1 MPYQSSR
8 HLGGLAATALLAAT
22 LATPPAEAA
31 SQFNFTMVRSAGLPA
46 TCAPNARATVR
57 VEAGFAE
64 KLTLTVRG
72 FREGTALVLFVI
84 QKPNFPFGLGWYT
97 GDVPVGEGGMVTKVF
112 RSRFNAETFGLA
124 LDDVPAP
131 VEHPGDADR
140 NPPFQPVHTFH
151 LGIWFDSPAD
161 AARNGCATNTTPFNG
176 DHTAGIQV
184 LSTRNF
190 GDLNGPLKRID

>member
-1 MPYQSSR
+1 MLNRSCR
-8 HLGGLAATALLAAT
+8 FGGGLAAAALTATALAT
-22 LATPPAEAA
+22 GPAEAA
-31 SQFNFTMVRSAGLPA
+31 SQFTFNMVRTAGLPA
-46 TCAPNARATVR
+46 TCAPNARATVN
-57 VEAGFAE
+57 VQAGFAE

-97 GDVPVGEGGMVTKVF
+97 GDVPIGEGGRVTKVF
-112 RSRFNAETFGLA
+112 RSRFNLETFALA

-131 VEHPGDADR
+131 TPHPGDGNR
-140 NPPFQPVHTFH
+140 NPPFQPIHTYH

-161 AARNGCATNTTPFNG
+161 AARNGCATATTPFNG

-184 LSTRNF
+184 LNTGNF

>member
-97 GDVPVGEGGMVTKVF
+97 GDVPVGEGGTVTKVF

-131 VEHPGDADR
+131 VVHPATPTATRRSSRSTPSIWASGSIHPR
-140 NPPFQPVHTFH
+140 TPPGTGVPPSRRRST
-151 LGIWFDSPAD
+151 A
-161 AARNGCATNTTPFNG
+161 TTPLASRSSAPAISA
-176 DHTAGIQV
+176 T
-184 LSTRNF
+184 
-190 GDLNGPLKRID
+190 